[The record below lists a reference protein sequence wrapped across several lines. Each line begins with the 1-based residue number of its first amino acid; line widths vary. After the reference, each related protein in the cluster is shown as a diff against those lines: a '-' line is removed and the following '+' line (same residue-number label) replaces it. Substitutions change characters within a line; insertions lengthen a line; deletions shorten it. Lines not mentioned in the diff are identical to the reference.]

1 VRILLVEDNPTS
13 RRVAQLLLGRL
24 GHTPDTVDNGRDAV
38 AMALDRD
45 YDLVLMDVQM
55 PNMDGLEATRL
66 IRSQVPAARQP
77 RIVALTASAMVED
90 RARCMQAGMD
100 DYLPKPVRGAQL
112 EAVIG
117 RVLGTVP
124 ARPPQGTAAATGR
137 EQALRERLVEL
148 RDPEHPEDDELVA
161 QLLRSFLDRA
171 PVALHALGEA
181 ASRGDAPTVE
191 HLAHALKGSAA
202 NTGAAGV
209 ARLCE
214 QLERAGR
221 GGDLGGAAE
230 LLVQAQDELREVE
243 PLLAA
248 AAGEHWPA

>member
-24 GHTPDTVDNGRDAV
+24 GHTPDTVNNGRDAV
-38 AMALDRD
+38 ATVVDRD

-90 RARCMQAGMD
+90 RARCRQAGMD
-100 DYLPKPVRGAQL
+100 DYLPKPVRRAQL

-137 EQALRERLVEL
+137 EQALRERLAEL

-171 PVALHALGEA
+171 PVELHALGEA
-181 ASRGDAPTVE
+181 AARGDAPTVE
-191 HLAHALKGSAA
+191 QVAHALKGSAA

-221 GGDLGGAAE
+221 AGDLGGAAG
-230 LLVQAQDELREVE
+230 LLGQAQDELREVE